1 MLKSQTVEDG
11 AWIFVR
17 MSDINEDVFADWYG
31 EHPFRGTNSWS
42 RQAIVFD
49 VPREA
54 ANLTFGFVLRGRGV
68 VWADNFLLEVVDA
81 SEPLA
86 AGAMVFRRGPVG
98 LTFEP
103 PR

>member
-1 MLKSQTVEDG
+1 MLKSQAVEG
-11 AWIFVR
+11 IASIFVR
-17 MSDINEDVFADWYG
+17 IHHVDIVIADWYG
-31 EHPFRGTNSWS
+31 ENQFRGTNSWS

-49 VPREA
+49 MPRDATE
-54 ANLTFGFVLRGRGV
+54 LTFGVLLQGRGV
-68 VWADNFLLEVVDA
+68 VWADDFQLEVVDA

-86 AGAMVFRRGPVG
+86 AKAMTLGRGPVG